1 MKKKSKKVNTYD
13 KKKIQVQNTLNL
25 LKEKKEKYEQQL
37 KMNMKLVNEKDL
49 IEITNKIAI
58 NTKKENQL
66 IDIVSILDEQLD
78 LIEKK

>member
-1 MKKKSKKVNTYD
+1 MT

>member
-1 MKKKSKKVNTYD
+1 
-13 KKKIQVQNTLNL
+13 
-25 LKEKKEKYEQQL
+25 
-37 KMNMKLVNEKDL
+37 MNMKLVNEKDL

-58 NTKKENQL
+58 NNKKENQL

>member
-1 MKKKSKKVNTYD
+1 
-13 KKKIQVQNTLNL
+13 
-25 LKEKKEKYEQQL
+25 
-37 KMNMKLVNEKDL
+37 MKLVNEKDL

-58 NTKKENQL
+58 NNKKENQL

>member
-1 MKKKSKKVNTYD
+1 
-13 KKKIQVQNTLNL
+13 
-25 LKEKKEKYEQQL
+25 
-37 KMNMKLVNEKDL
+37 MNMKLVNEKDL